1 MALKRV
7 DFFLS
12 FVLAISPLSS
22 IAQYRCEDGGR
33 TVYQQHPCP
42 NGKKVDTSG
51 AGQADLNSAAAV
63 AARADVARMKRADAV
78 RQAISDG
85 RVGVGMT
92 ADEVVDSW
100 GRPSKINR
108 TITRAGTSE
117 QWIYR
122 RGGSGRDQ
130 YVYLENGVVRTI
142 QSPDE

>member
-1 MALKRV
+1 MPVL
-7 DFFLS
+7 
-12 FVLAISPLSS
+12 VLAIAPC
-22 IAQYRCEDGGR
+22 IVGAQYRCEDGGR

-63 AARADVARMKRADAV
+63 AARAEVERARRSDAV
-78 RQAISDG
+78 RKLVAES

-92 ADEVVDSW
+92 ADEVIDSW
-100 GRPSKINR
+100 GRPSKVNR
-108 TITRAGTSE
+108 TVTQAGATE

-122 RGGSGRDQ
+122 RGGTGRDQ

-142 QSPDE
+142 QSSDD